1 MQHRNATSSRNRPP
15 VNSAPVWKRLLLGI
29 LVLVSGFCGISYEIL
44 FGRILGNLAG
54 DQFTVSGAVLLTFL
68 LGLGTGAFAAH
79 RLWRWL
85 WAIEAGIGL
94 CGLGF
99 AFGTAWLDRLLYFR
113 EGALLPLCVGLLLVP
128 SFLIGA
134 SLPIFAGWLRSLAP
148 GAAFSRSYALYN
160 FGAAAMVLLAEF
172 WLVRQFGIR
181 LATVSVAALNGAA
194 ALMLLA
200 CFRNPPAPPPSI
212 EPRSARWPWRT
223 LAALSLAGVASA
235 IFQLTMLRVA
245 ECLLGPFRETF
256 AFVLALVLLG
266 IALGSVCV
274 RRWNWSFAG
283 CMIVSLMALVWLLT
297 GLPTTMRGYAAG
309 YEAVA
314 QRPVVVLL
322 YKTLMLAA
330 LMLVPAMGFGAT
342 VPALLGAGKGHLAK
356 DSGRLLFYVSLANAA
371 GFALMTSWLHLRLDY
386 GVLLLTV
393 AALACLALWMNPGS
407 GWTARAAA
415 PLLVVAALLAQR
427 KAWDEDLLYIGHGA
441 FRSPETL
448 REKWAGVDASERYKG
463 RNESF
468 SIARYDGDPYFFT
481 NGYISIPLHAP
492 SEKLVGA
499 FAAIHAPRAD
509 RALVLGVGSG
519 ATAGTVGK
527 LFERTDAVEINQ
539 AVLDNLHRMKEYSF
553 DIENDPNI
561 RILHDDGVH
570 FVKSGCE
577 RYSLVV
583 NTVTNPLYFSSSKLY
598 TTDFYELVK
607 RRMTPDGVYAT
618 SFDSSIG
625 EEGADIMLRTA
636 MVSFRHVAVGII
648 KGSYYLLL
656 CSDQSIRPWQ
666 PRLVADHPWIGRFFR
681 EQYELRPEW
690 LLYGQLLT
698 DAGILLGNP
707 ACPLNTLDRPE
718 LEFAMARL
726 TAGSN
731 YPAFTARVEEAVDT
745 WEVAMACEGLVDYNP
760 HHHLLH
766 LESLVRGSAAA
777 LGLRRR
783 LEESDP
789 EFAAQCLRA
798 ELEQVERETSS
809 GDAAKAYFLY
819 GKELA
824 SRGDY
829 AEALAQFSRALE
841 LRPGFSE
848 AYFRRGLMHE
858 YFGQLDEAMVDYEH
872 LMSLVPDDPEAAY
885 RIGSIHV
892 RRRRFAEAIP
902 LLRRAQELRPENVSV
917 RMYLEQAEAG
927 LLMDSAE
934 APDPL

>member
-1 MQHRNATSSRNRPP
+1 MI
-15 VNSAPVWKRLLLGI
+15 SARHQSAADPASIGKARLLSL

-68 LGLGTGAFAAH
+68 LGLGMGALAAH

-94 CGLGF
+94 CGLAF
-99 AFGTAWLDRLLYFR
+99 AFGTAWLDRLLYLR

-160 FGAAAMVLLAEF
+160 FGAAAMVLMVEF

-181 LATVSVAALNGAA
+181 LATVSVATLNGAA

-200 CFRNPPAPPPSI
+200 FFRNPPPPPQ
-212 EPRSARWPWRT
+212 PVDCRSARWPWRV

-283 CMIVSLMALVWLLT
+283 CMVVSLVALIWQLA
-297 GLPTTMRGYAAG
+297 GLPTTMRGYAEG
-309 YEAVA
+309 YEAAVS
-314 QRPVVVLL
+314 RPFFLVPFKMLVL
-322 YKTLMLAA
+322 AV

-342 VPALLGAGKGHLAK
+342 VPALLGAGRGHLAR

-371 GFALMTSWLHLRLDY
+371 GFALMTSWLHLQLDY

-393 AALACLALWMNPGS
+393 AALACLALWLNPGG
-407 GWTARAAA
+407 GWTVRSAA

-427 KAWDEDLLYIGHGA
+427 KAWDEDLLYIGHEA

-468 SIARYDGDPYFFT
+468 SIARYSGDPYFFT

-499 FAAIHAPRAD
+499 FAAIHAPRSD

-527 LFERTDAVEINQ
+527 LFERTDAVEINR

-553 DIENDPNI
+553 DIEADPNI

-570 FVKSGCE
+570 FVKSGQE
-577 RYSLVV
+577 RYSLIV

-636 MVSFRHVAVGII
+636 LDSFRHVAVGSI

-656 CSDQSIRPWQ
+656 CSDQAIRPWQ
-666 PRLVADHPWIGRFFR
+666 PRLVADHPWMGRFFR

-698 DAGILLGNP
+698 DAGVLLGNP
-707 ACPLNTLDRPE
+707 DCPLNTLDRPE

-726 TAGSN
+726 AAGSD
-731 YPAFTARVEEAVDT
+731 YPAFTARVEEVVDSR
-745 WEVAMACEGLVDYNP
+745 EVAQACEGLIDYDP

-777 LGLRRR
+777 LGLRRH

-789 EFAAQCLRA
+789 DFASRCRQA
-798 ELEQVERETSS
+798 ELEQVEREASS
-809 GDAAKAYFLY
+809 GEPSEAYFQY
-819 GKELA
+819 GKELVT
-824 SRGDY
+824 RGDY

-841 LRPGFSE
+841 LRPDFAE
-848 AYFRRGLMHE
+848 AYFRRGMLKE
-858 YFGQLDEAMVDYEH
+858 YFGQLDQALDDYER
-872 LMSLVPDDPEAAY
+872 LAELVPGDPEAAY

-892 RRRRFAEAIP
+892 RQRRFAEAIP
-902 LLRRAQELRPENVSV
+902 LLRWARESRPEDVSV
-917 RMYLEQAEAG
+917 RMYLDQAEEG
-927 LLMDSAE
+927 MRAE
-934 APDPL
+934 DEGGSGSL